1 MIPEGFFKFCVETPE
16 ELLAALIKLEQ
27 SGIYWRTGGEATK
40 YYRYLI
46 NELPITLEVGYDMAT
61 GFSTG
66 RELTWVHTYSEFERR
81 FTNAIVYPVSYII
94 GDAELYK

>member
-27 SGIYWRTGGEATK
+27 EGIYWRTGGEATK
-40 YYRYLI
+40 HYRYLI
-46 NELPITLEVGYDMAT
+46 NELPITLEIGYDMAT

-81 FTNAIVYPVSYII
+81 FNNAIVYPLSYII

>member
-27 SGIYWRTGGEATK
+27 EGIYWRTGGEATK

-61 GFSTG
+61 GFSIG

-94 GDAELYK
+94 GDA